1 MQVPSYSYLKKKF
14 FVYPAWNGLAPAVFR
29 LSEGMALRTW
39 EHLQQHQQT
48 EPQDITAY
56 TACNNFNHR
65 TWEMCMRALVTSSA
79 LALVATAALAQESG
93 PKEIAAGAVKW
104 GPAPDAL
111 PKGGQLA
118 GLSGDA
124 A

>member
-1 MQVPSYSYLKKKF
+1 L
-14 FVYPAWNGLAPAVFR
+14 
-29 LSEGMALRTW
+29 
-39 EHLQQHQQT
+39 LQQHQQLSSRHRCFNSLQQ
-48 EPQDITAY
+48 PQ
-56 TACNNFNHR
+56 HR
-65 TWEMCMRALVTSSA
+65 KWEVCKRALVTLSA

-93 PKEIAAGAVKW
+93 PKGIAADAVKW

-124 A
+124 AKSGAFTVGLKMPA